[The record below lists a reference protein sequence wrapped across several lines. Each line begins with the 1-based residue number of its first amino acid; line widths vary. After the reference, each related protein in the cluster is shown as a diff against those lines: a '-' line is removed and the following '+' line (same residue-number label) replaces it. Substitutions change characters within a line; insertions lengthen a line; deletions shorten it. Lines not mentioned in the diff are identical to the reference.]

1 MGNINF
7 KHLTEWFKLS
17 DEDKRE
23 IFTRVAFAKGLPS
36 MAIEKDWWVVNSL
49 AVTFSLEISPFLLF
63 KGGTSLSKC
72 WKLIERFSEDIDL
85 SVDRRFFGFAEY
97 LERAEIRKLRKV
109 SFRYLTTE
117 FVELLQRKFDE
128 VGFRDVQVLAREFPN
143 HDQDPVI
150 IELYYKKLAEQ
161 DDYTKPGIILEIGS
175 RSLREPFST
184 MPVKSFAAEE
194 KTSSGLTNEKIKIP
208 AVNPERTFLE
218 KIFLVHETLAG
229 EYDPIKTNRMSR
241 HLYDLVKINKTR
253 FASIAMGDTELYS
266 TIVEHRSKFTRI
278 SGIDYARHQPAKIV
292 LVPGE
297 EVLKIWKSDY
307 EKMREFMIF
316 GDAPTFSE
324 LIAELKLLQQRI
336 NSLPDVT
343 LNF

>member
-1 MGNINF
+1 MTDTNF
-7 KHLTEWFKLS
+7 SHLSEWFKLS
-17 DEDKRE
+17 ETDRRE
-23 IFTRVAFAKGLPS
+23 IFTQAAYAKGLPT

-49 AVTFSLEISPFLLF
+49 AVTFSLDLSSFLLF

-85 SVDRRFFGFAEY
+85 SVDRSFFGFAHD

-109 SFRYLTTE
+109 SFHYLTTE
-117 FVELLQRKFDE
+117 FVKKLQNKFDE
-128 VGFRDVQVLAREFPN
+128 VGFRDVRIIAREFTN

-150 IELYYKKLAEQ
+150 IEIYYKKLVEQ

-184 MPVKSFAAEE
+184 MPVNSFVAEE
-194 KTSSGLTNEKIKIP
+194 QVAPGVWKEEINIP

-218 KIFLVHETLAG
+218 KVFLVHETLAAG
-229 EYDPIKTNRMSR
+229 YDPRKTDRMSR
-241 HLYDLVKINKTR
+241 HLYDLVRISKTK
-253 FASIAMGDTELYS
+253 FAQIAMGETELYS

-278 SGIDYARHQPAKIV
+278 SGIDYTKHQPTEIL

-297 EVLKIWKSDY
+297 DVLKIWKSDY

-316 GDAPTFSE
+316 GEAPTFSE
-324 LIAELKLLQQRI
+324 LIAELKSLQQKI
-336 NSLPDVT
+336 NSLPDVEMN
-343 LNF
+343 L

>member
-1 MGNINF
+1 MGNMNF

-23 IFTRVAFAKGLPS
+23 IFTRVAFTKGLPT
-36 MAIEKDWWVVNSL
+36 MAIEKDWWVVNTL

-85 SVDRRFFGFAEY
+85 SVDRRFFGFAED
-97 LERAEIRKLRKV
+97 LERAEVRKLRKV
-109 SFRYLTTE
+109 SCRYFTYD

-128 VGFRDVQVLAREFPN
+128 IGFKGVQVQAREFPN

-150 IELYYKKLAEQ
+150 IEIYYQKLVEADE
-161 DDYTKPGIILEIGS
+161 YTKPGIILEIGS

-184 MPVKSFAAEE
+184 MPVNSFVAEDGV
-194 KTSSGLTNEKIKIP
+194 SSGLLKEEIIIP

-218 KIFLVHETLAG
+218 KIFLVHETLAV

-253 FASIAMGDTELYS
+253 FAPIALGEAELYS
-266 TIVEHRSKFTRI
+266 TIVEHRRRFTRI
-278 SGIDYARHQPAKIV
+278 SGIDYSQHQPSQIV
-292 LVPGE
+292 LVPRE

-307 EKMREFMIF
+307 EKMREYMIF
-316 GDAPTFSE
+316 GDTPSFSE
-324 LIAELKLLQQRI
+324 LIAELKHLQHRI

>member
-1 MGNINF
+1 MSDINF
-7 KHLTEWFKLS
+7 NHLEEWFRLT
-17 DEDKRE
+17 DPDKRE

-85 SVDRRFFGFAEY
+85 SIDRRFFGFAED

-128 VGFRDVQVLAREFPN
+128 VGFRDVQVVAREFPN
-143 HDQDPVI
+143 HDQDPII
-150 IELYYKKLAEQ
+150 IEIYYKKLAEQ

-184 MPVKSFAAEE
+184 MPVISFATEQEAP
-194 KTSSGLTNEKIKIP
+194 SGLSKEEISIP

-218 KIFLVHETLAG
+218 KIFLIHETLAG
-229 EYDPIKTNRMSR
+229 EYDPIRTNRMSR
-241 HLYDLVKINKTR
+241 HLYDLVKINKTP
-253 FASIAMGDTELYS
+253 FAPIALGEAELYS

-278 SGIDYARHQPAKIV
+278 SGIDYSKHQPSKIV
-292 LVPGE
+292 LIPGE
-297 EVLKIWKSDY
+297 EVLKIWKNDY

-316 GDAPTFSE
+316 GDAPTFNE
-324 LIAELKLLQQRI
+324 LIAELRSLQEKI
-336 NSLPDVT
+336 NNLPDVN
-343 LNF
+343 LNI